1 MTATDNHVLEM
12 LRKALADIVCR
23 NDGWLTCPDVLHA
36 SRELDKI
43 ILRYMQKQGRKT

>member
-12 LRKALADIVCR
+12 LQKALADIVCR
-23 NDGWLTCPDVLHA
+23 NNGRLTCPDVLHA

-43 ILRYMQKQGRKT
+43 ILCFMQKQGREI